1 MAAEIIFSNRIHH
14 AGRDGAFDGDL
25 WPIRPT
31 LHDVLRGEFPL
42 EGFGT
47 VQRPSDDEPLC
58 WHFVAQGS
66 RWLIQ
71 VYPNGNGKEVLWSLE
86 GISPWR
92 LRPPATREVEQLIYA
107 NLHRFLLS

>member
-1 MAAEIIFSNRIHH
+1 MAAEIIFPNRIHH
-14 AGRDGAFDGDL
+14 AGRDGAFDGDF
-25 WPIRPT
+25 
-31 LHDVLRGEFPL
+31 GEFPL

-71 VYPNGNGKEVLWSLE
+71 VYPNGNGKEILWSLE

-107 NLHRFLLS
+107 NLHRFLLY